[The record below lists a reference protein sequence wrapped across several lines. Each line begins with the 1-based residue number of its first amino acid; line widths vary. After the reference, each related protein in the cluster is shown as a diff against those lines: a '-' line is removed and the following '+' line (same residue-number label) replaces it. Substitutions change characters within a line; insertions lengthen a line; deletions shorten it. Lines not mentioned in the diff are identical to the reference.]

1 MARTAYIGSTIFV
14 TDKKFLFS
22 YIGQNGDTAFVVNPN
37 TKKVLAEFTKYDREW
52 VSVNMGDSSGT
63 VLDLDELESVV
74 TALQN
79 NVDVVISNLNS
90 FRTSINQKI
99 DKIEQDI
106 ESINTNMENL
116 NIDELSETN
125 NRVDALTTKVNVNIL
140 NIAEL
145 TEQSSAAKSAIENI
159 QDAYLKNVEIDTNT
173 GQLVFT
179 KQDNNTVSVDLASG
193 GAGTLTTEDLNQ
205 MWDS

>member
-145 TEQSSAAKSAIENI
+145 TEQSSATKSAIENI

>member
-52 VSVNMGDSSGT
+52 VSVNTGDSSGT
-63 VLDLDELESVV
+63 ALDLDELESAV

-106 ESINTNMENL
+106 ESINTDMENL
-116 NIDELSETN
+116 NIDDLTETN
-125 NRVDALTTKVNVNIL
+125 NRVDTLTTKVNVNIL

-173 GQLVFT
+173 GQLIFT

>member
-37 TKKVLAEFTKYDREW
+37 TKNVLAEFTKYDREW
-52 VSVNMGDSSGT
+52 VSVNTGDGSGAA
-63 VLDLDELESVV
+63 LDLDELESAV

-106 ESINTNMENL
+106 ESINTDMENL
-116 NIDELSETN
+116 NIDDLTETN
-125 NRVDALTTKVNVNIL
+125 SRVDTLTTKVNVNIL

-145 TEQSSAAKSAIENI
+145 TEQSSAAKSAIETI
-159 QDAYLKNVEIDTNT
+159 QDEYLKNVEIDTNT

-179 KQDNNTVSVDLASG
+179 KQDNNTVSVDLSSG
-193 GAGTLTTEDLNQ
+193 GAGTLTAEDLNQ